1 MSTLKIL
8 FSEQHSKKT
17 VVLLDIIIIVFFFK
31 LSSLL
36 FNDSIFQFENS
47 VVFASSIL
55 FVITGLILGIY
66 KPIVGHY
73 SFIDVIRQLYTILI
87 VTLCFVFFLFK
98 IDDFSTDKTFIF
110 LVFLT
115 ISTIPYRL
123 LIKTNFYIYKPHSNI
138 INSTLIYGVG
148 TAGLLLKRSLSNSR
162 DQNIIGFIDDNK
174 RMHNRILDAVKIYS
188 IDQINQGF
196 IREKKLNQII
206 FSTKKSHQIEK
217 FIIDEFKKE
226 NISFLNFQNPLQIV
240 NKEKQFLISQK

>member
-1 MSTLKIL
+1 MENNTMSTLKIL

-17 VVLLDIIIIVFFFK
+17 VVLLDIIIIVFFSNYRHYY
-31 LSSLL
+31 LMTL
-36 FNDSIFQFENS
+36 FFQFENS

-66 KPIVGHY
+66 KPIVRHY

-138 INSTLIYGVG
+138 INSTLIYNG

-206 FSTKKSHQIEK
+206 FSTKKITSNRKIYH
-217 FIIDEFKKE
+217 
-226 NISFLNFQNPLQIV
+226 
-240 NKEKQFLISQK
+240 